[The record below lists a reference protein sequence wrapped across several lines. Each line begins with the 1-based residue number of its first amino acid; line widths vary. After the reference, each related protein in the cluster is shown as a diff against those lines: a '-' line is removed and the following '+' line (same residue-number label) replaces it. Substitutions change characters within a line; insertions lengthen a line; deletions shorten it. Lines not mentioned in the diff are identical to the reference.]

1 MGFISKIIITIFL
14 KFYLFLNNFLG
25 LARQLLNKWHKEFN
39 KERKIIMTQTNYNC
53 IAPLPLLMDQF
64 LKEFLDIDLS
74 HPDSKLKTNIY
85 TNENGNLY
93 EFSLPGIDKK
103 DIEITFEDNV
113 LSIQT
118 KNEDGLKNKT
128 SITIN
133 YKVEEDK
140 ITSSLENGILRI
152 TMPKLVEE
160 KKNINITIA

>member
-1 MGFISKIIITIFL
+1 M
-14 KFYLFLNNFLG
+14 

-53 IAPLPLLMDQF
+53 IAPLPLLIDQF
-64 LKEFLDIDLS
+64 LKEFLDIDLM
-74 HPDSKLKTNIY
+74 DTGSKLKTNIY

-140 ITSSLENGILRI
+140 IASSLENGILRI